1 MKKILIASILVGLLF
16 NVAPVVEAREP
27 GGVGGFFVGC
37 CFGVRT
43 AGQWNEGKDLHFRDW
58 GRLVPVVNIV
68 LAVWDGVQ
76 GMEGITTAELAAQYG
91 SNYF

>member
-1 MKKILIASILVGLLF
+1 MKKIMIASLMVCLLF
-16 NVAPVVEAREP
+16 SAAPIAEARQP

-58 GRLVPVVNIV
+58 GRLIPVVGLV

-76 GMEGITTAELAAQYG
+76 GMDGITTADLAAEYG
-91 SNYF
+91 ANFF